1 MRKLL
6 LVMLLILTLV
16 SCGKKENIET
26 KKEEYIT
33 YNTNGGEELEPQ
45 LITENLKLMIPDKE
59 GYYFYGWKDDEGR
72 FVSESDIKSSI
83 HLNAE
88 YSGKSKRSFLI
99 VINITNTGTEY
110 LDPIIVHYGDKIV
123 PEIDRDYSRLTL
135 DDKPYEYGTEI
146 VITGISKLIIY
157 S

>member
-6 LVMLLILTLV
+6 LVMMLILTLV
-16 SCGKKENIET
+16 SCGKKENIEI

-33 YNTNGGEELEPQ
+33 YNTNGGEELDPQ
-45 LITENLKLMIPDKE
+45 LITDNLKLMIPDKK
-59 GYYFYGWKDDEGR
+59 GYYFSGWKDDEGR

-83 HLNAE
+83 HLNAV
-88 YSGKSKRSFLI
+88 YTVKRSFLI
-99 VINITNTGTEY
+99 IINITNTGIEY
-110 LDPIIVHYGDKIV
+110 LEPIIVHYGDKIV
-123 PEIDRDYSRLTL
+123 PKIDREYYKLTL

-146 VITGISKLIIY
+146 VITGIRKIIIY